1 MSYVTCVPAYS
12 TCQHTKCM
20 PTSQFYM
27 PTCQC
32 ANKRANVPKGMLI
45 FQTFSLQNAKGN
57 LYTLLLYKKFY
68 IILDIIVIHICLFII
83 HKNYILHIYISSHV
97 KEKWA
102 LKNENTK
109 RPGFYLLLGTKVLLN
124 FFLLKQLNKLKGR
137 ICVNIVIFLS
147 CDMLGL
153 DI

>member
-1 MSYVTCVPAYS
+1 
-12 TCQHTKCM
+12 
-20 PTSQFYM
+20 
-27 PTCQC
+27 
-32 ANKRANVPKGMLI
+32 MLKKSGQN
-45 FQTFSLQNAKGN
+45 FCFLKLCSL
-57 LYTLLLYKKFY
+57 
-68 IILDIIVIHICLFII
+68 
-83 HKNYILHIYISSHV
+83 
-97 KEKWA
+97 